1 MMATAPTI
9 DSPADVPVA
18 SSEPRFAAAS
28 HDVDPDAPVVN
39 GTANYG
45 DIENKHIT
53 NIEDSSA
60 PTEASVSGGSD
71 TEASRADGSRQGKDD
86 EKGHNRAGS
95 SIKKPATFKAVSV
108 NKKFLASKVTT
119 PGATAKAG
127 DISRPSSSTPPPGA
141 STPSSSKPRL
151 IAKTAPGAGSRLSSL
166 VNGGSRHLPQT
177 QAPFG
182 IRTDP
187 FRLPTQRNSQMKSSR
202 NMESTWLVALRKT
215 IFRARV
221 NGQI

>member
-1 MMATAPTI
+1 LETSRQGFSFVFFTGF
-9 DSPADVPVA
+9 PADA
-18 SSEPRFAAAS
+18 THMQAAAS
-28 HDVDPDAPVVN
+28 HDVDPDVPIVN

-151 IAKTAPGAGSRLSSL
+151 IAKTAPGVGSRLSSL
-166 VNGGSRHLPQT
+166 VNGGKPASAPDASAVWNKNRRRWHLFNLTTHFVLTYLSR
-177 QAPFG
+177 
-182 IRTDP
+182 
-187 FRLPTQRNSQMKSSR
+187 SR
-202 NMESTWLVALRKT
+202 SGCRPKETHR
-215 IFRARV
+215 
-221 NGQI
+221 